1 MSDESYN
8 YPASENV
15 NDMMPAKT
23 PKGWDMNDQ
32 KKQTVEE
39 ELQNSH
45 TKHGMYA
52 SIPMVCRA
60 EKCPFAEVC
69 WVQQEGKTQKGT
81 RCDLEVS
88 MIVKNLDEYK
98 ESLEVDEKDRVDM
111 GLIRE
116 LIDLDVQMHR
126 AEMKLAIDGDFMPET
141 VIGMSDKGDEITQ
154 PMLHKATDYKEKV
167 SKKRHSILQLL
178 HSTRKDKASDKAQAV
193 DNPST
198 YASDLMRRWM
208 ENKQAESQGQT
219 IEGEYEDVSPDEH
232 HRLDDAS
239 KDDNQ

>member
-1 MSDESYN
+1 MSDHN
-8 YPASENV
+8 YPTSERV
-15 NDMMPAKT
+15 EDMMPART
-23 PKGWDMNDQ
+23 PKGWDMNDE

-60 EKCPFAEVC
+60 EACPFAEVC
-69 WVQQEGKTQKGT
+69 WVQQEGKTQRGT

-88 MIVKNLDEYK
+88 MIVKNLDEYT
-98 ESLEVDEKDRVDM
+98 EALDVDEKDKVDM

-126 AEMKLAIDGDFMPET
+126 AEMKLAIDGDFMPDT
-141 VIGMSDKGDEITQ
+141 VIGMNDKGDEISQ

-178 HSTRKDKASDKAQAV
+178 HSTRKDKASDKNQV
-193 DNPST
+193 MDNPST
-198 YASDLMRRWM
+198 YASQLMQRM
-208 ENKQAESQGQT
+208 EEMKKAQEGQT
-219 IEGEYEDVSPDEH
+219 IDGEYEDVSPDEH
-232 HRLDDAS
+232 HRLRDAS
-239 KDDNQ
+239 ERDQS